1 MGRVL
6 INLVNKVKKM
16 KQIQFG
22 KEENIVYDKVVNKV
36 RAVILNKEGKAL
48 LVKYAG
54 LYMLPGGRVDSG
66 EQPLEALKREILEE
80 SGIEIDSSDA
90 QEFLQIDS
98 YRKKYYS
105 REHNELINR
114 ITHTKI
120 YFVETNQDINE
131 QKKKLTQSEIEENHK
146 ISFENLSVI
155 PYLVQTNQNDNSKK
169 TEFDREILTAFKE
182 FTIYREQISK

>member
-1 MGRVL
+1 
-6 INLVNKVKKM
+6 M

-80 SGIEIDSSDA
+80 SGIEIDISDA

-98 YRKKYYS
+98 YSKKYYS

-155 PYLVQTNQNDNSKK
+155 PYLVQMNKTDNNKK
-169 TEFDREILTAFKE
+169 IEFDREILTILKE
-182 FTIYREQISK
+182 FSMYREQISEKER